1 MERPVWRRPAVR
13 ILASLLVL
21 AIVLGLG
28 GCGGSDKPAGE
39 PKKPAE
45 EPKTPAVAPKV
56 PQIAVYAYHSEPVI
70 FWDPADVF
78 SNEII
83 VMNNAYEQ
91 LIQFDPATKKF
102 VPVLAE
108 NYQVSKDGLVWT
120 FNLRKGVKFH
130 CGEPMN
136 AAAVKYSI
144 DRTIQR
150 GKGASFIWSQVKEI
164 KTPDENTVEFHLKV
178 PAPLDFIAAAGYSA
192 FVYCPK
198 HAKEFGTDWFGQGN
212 TCGTGPYKVESWKR
226 GDEVVMTRFN
236 DYWRGWSGN
245 HLDKAIIKMVPE
257 PSTRRQMLE
266 SGQADYCNE
275 MPFEDIGALANNPK
289 IEILTTPS
297 YQMLMALFNMDK
309 PPLNNKLVRQAISY
323 AIPYDDI
330 VKHVFHG
337 YATQSKGAVP
347 QGLWGH
353 DDSLPQY
360 AYDLEKAKS
369 LLAKAGYPNGGFKI
383 VLTYVG
389 GDEKERQVAE
399 LMKSELA
406 KLNIQMDI
414 RGMPWDAQWEM
425 GKAKQP
431 KDRQDIFLFYWWPDL
446 ADPYSFLNAVFHS
459 EKEIVFNLSYYKSRE
474 FDRLIDE
481 ANSVAGADRAKAISL
496 YSQAQKTLIEDAPA
510 AWVADLQYVRPK
522 IANLKGVRDNPAY
535 PHVLFFYDAYRE

>member
-1 MERPVWRRPAVR
+1 MERPVWKRPAIRV
-13 ILASLLVL
+13 LASLLVL
-21 AIVLGLG
+21 TLVLGLSGCAG
-28 GCGGSDKPAGE
+28 GGKPSGE
-39 PKKPAE
+39 PEKPAE
-45 EPKTPAVAPKV
+45 GPKV
-56 PQIAVYAYHSEPVI
+56 PAEVPKQPQVAIYAYHSEPVI

-91 LIQFDPATKKF
+91 LIRYDTAANKF
-102 VPVLAE
+102 VPLLAE
-108 NYQVSKDGLVWT
+108 GYEVSKDGLTWT
-120 FNLRKGVKFH
+120 FRLRKGVKFH

-136 AAAVKYSI
+136 AASVKASI
-144 DRTIQR
+144 DRTIER
-150 GKGASFIWSQVKEI
+150 GKGASFIWSQVKEV
-164 KTPDENTVEFHLKV
+164 KAVDDYTVEFHLKV
-178 PAPLDFIAAAGYSA
+178 PAPLDFIAAAGYAA

-198 HAKEFGTDWFGQGN
+198 CAKEKGTDWFSQGH
-212 TCGTGPYKVESWKR
+212 TCGTGPYVVESWKR

-245 HLDKAIIKMVPE
+245 HFDKAIVKMVPE

-275 MPFEDIGALANNPK
+275 MPFEDIKALGENPMM
-289 IEILTTPS
+289 EILKTPS
-297 YQMLMALFNMDK
+297 YQMLMGLFNMAK
-309 PPLNNKLVRQAISY
+309 PPLNNKLVRQAISH

-330 VKHVFHG
+330 VKHVFQG
-337 YATQSKGAVP
+337 YAAQSKGSVP
-347 QGLWGH
+347 KGLWGH
-353 DDSLPQY
+353 DDSLPQFN
-360 AYDLEKAKS
+360 YDLGKAKS
-369 LLAKAGYPNGGFKI
+369 LLAQAGYPNGGFKL

-406 KLNIQMDI
+406 KLNIEMDI

-459 EKEIVFNLSYYKSRE
+459 ETDIVFNLSYYKNTE

-496 YSQAQKTLIEDAPA
+496 YGQAQRILLEDTPA
-510 AWVADLQYVRPK
+510 AWIADLQYVRPK
-522 IANLKGVRDNPAY
+522 LANLKGVVDNPAY
-535 PHVLFFYDAYRE
+535 PHVLFFYDAYR